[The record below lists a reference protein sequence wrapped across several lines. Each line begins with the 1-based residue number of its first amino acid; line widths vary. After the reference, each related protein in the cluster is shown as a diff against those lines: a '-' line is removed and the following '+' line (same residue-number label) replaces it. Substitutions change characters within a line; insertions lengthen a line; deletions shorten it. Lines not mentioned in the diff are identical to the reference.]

1 MIRQPKR
8 TVITAIKNNGKWTGF
23 LTANKVS
30 PAHINGPWCLG
41 MKVTF
46 TSLEELE
53 KTVEKFAYYNC
64 HGELGNRVP
73 FYELS

>member
-1 MIRQPKR
+1 MICKPKR
-8 TVITAIKNNGKWTGF
+8 TVIEAIKNNGKWTGF
-23 LTANKVS
+23 LAANKNC

-53 KTVEKFAYYNC
+53 VT
-64 HGELGNRVP
+64 
-73 FYELS
+73 S